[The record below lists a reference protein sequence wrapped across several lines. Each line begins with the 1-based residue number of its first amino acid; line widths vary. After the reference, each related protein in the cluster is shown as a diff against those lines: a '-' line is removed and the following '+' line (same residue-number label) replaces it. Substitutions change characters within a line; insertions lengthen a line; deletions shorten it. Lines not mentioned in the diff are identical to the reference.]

1 MKLRIAT
8 RKSALALAQTTMA
21 ADAIVAANK
30 NSNATT
36 VSASASAIT
45 SATDVASTAEPLT
58 YELVSMTTEGDRRL
72 DKSLA
77 SFGGKGVFIKELEI
91 ALLENRADIAIH
103 SLKDMP
109 AEVLPEFK
117 LAAVLKREDPRDA
130 FLSRGGADGVRFMD
144 LPAGARVGTGSI
156 RRIVQLKALRPDI
169 EYVPIR
175 GNIQTRI
182 GKLAELDGVVL
193 AAAGLKR
200 MGLADQVTEYFST
213 EQMLPAS
220 GQGILAV
227 ETLADKI
234 TESHQSEQNFN
245 DTYGSASSSTVAM
258 LQGDNGKINSDV
270 ILEERNDDR
279 IHENGLL
286 AQILARVNDLETFC
300 VASAEM
306 AYLKALNAGCQFPVA
321 SFAEFVDDSLD
332 VCNCGDS
339 SNRGGIGEPVV
350 RDSSNHN
357 SSMSGVV
364 KTLKIR
370 GIYWDEKSSRL
381 LRAECVGSVDL
392 NSADAVQQSKNLG
405 IELAQEIKKQL

>member
-1 MKLRIAT
+1 MKLRVAT

-21 ADAIVAANK
+21 ADAIVAAN
-30 NSNATT
+30 
-36 VSASASAIT
+36 SASSAE
-45 SATDVASTAEPLT
+45 SLT
-58 YELVSMTTEGDRRL
+58 YELVSMTTEGDRCL

-109 AEVLPEFK
+109 AEVLPQFK

-130 FLSRGGADGVRFMD
+130 FLSCGGATGVRFMD

-182 GKLAELDGVVL
+182 SKLAELDGIVL

-213 EQMLPAS
+213 EQVLPAS
-220 GQGILAV
+220 GQGILAI
-227 ETLADKI
+227 ETLNDEAAQ
-234 TESHQSEQNFN
+234 ESRIFGHPEQCEGSSEISGN
-245 DTYGSASSSTVAM
+245 
-258 LQGDNGKINSDV
+258 
-270 ILEERNDDR
+270 
-279 IHENGLL
+279 L
-286 AQILARVNDLETFC
+286 AQILAQANHVETFC
-300 VASAEM
+300 IASAEM
-306 AYLKALNAGCQFPVA
+306 AFLKALNAGCQFPVA
-321 SFAEFVDDSLD
+321 SFAEFVSDD
-332 VCNCGDS
+332 GA
-339 SNRGGIGEPVV
+339 IAQ
-350 RDSSNHN
+350 
-357 SSMSGVV
+357 
-364 KTLKIR
+364 TLKIR
-370 GIYWDEKSSRL
+370 GIYWDEKSEKLIRTETSCAL
-381 LRAECVGSVDL
+381 DL

-405 IELAQEIKKQL
+405 VALAQEIQKQL

>member
-1 MKLRIAT
+1 MKLRVAT

-21 ADAIVAANK
+21 ADAIVAAN
-30 NSNATT
+30 
-36 VSASASAIT
+36 SASSA
-45 SATDVASTAEPLT
+45 ELLT

-109 AEVLPEFK
+109 AEVLPQFK

-130 FLSRGGADGVRFMD
+130 FLSRGGAAGVRFMD

-182 GKLAELDGVVL
+182 SKLAELDGVVL

-213 EQMLPAS
+213 EQVLPAS
-220 GQGILAV
+220 GQGILAI
-227 ETLADKI
+227 ETLSDK
-234 TESHQSEQNFN
+234 
-245 DTYGSASSSTVAM
+245 VAEPSR
-258 LQGDNGKINSDV
+258 SD
-270 ILEERNDDR
+270 
-279 IHENGLL
+279 L
-286 AQILARVNDLETFC
+286 AQILAQANHVETFC
-300 VASAEM
+300 IASAEM
-306 AYLKALNAGCQFPVA
+306 AFLKALNAGCQFPVA
-321 SFAEFVDDSLD
+321 SFAEFVEDS
-332 VCNCGDS
+332 CASG
-339 SNRGGIGEPVV
+339 V
-350 RDSSNHN
+350 RDSSACDDAPR
-357 SSMSGVV
+357 SLGCGAA

-370 GIYWDEKSSRL
+370 GIYWDEKSEKL
-381 LRAECVGSVDL
+381 LRAECVGTVEI
-392 NSADAVQQSKNLG
+392 NSPDCVQQSKKLG
-405 IELAQEIKKQL
+405 VALAQEIKNQL

>member
-21 ADAIVAANK
+21 ADAIVAANFAA
-30 NSNATT
+30 NS
-36 VSASASAIT
+36 
-45 SATDVASTAEPLT
+45 AERGKCAAVGDDSLT

-109 AEVLPEFK
+109 AEVLPQFK

-130 FLSRGGADGVRFMD
+130 FLSRGGAAGVRFMD

-156 RRIVQLKALRPDI
+156 RRVVQLKALRPDL

-200 MGLADQVTEYFST
+200 MGLADLVTEYFST
-213 EQMLPAS
+213 EQVLPAS
-220 GQGILAV
+220 GQGILAI
-227 ETLADKI
+227 ETLADADSRHP
-234 TESHQSEQNFN
+234 EQCEGSSEISGN
-245 DTYGSASSSTVAM
+245 
-258 LQGDNGKINSDV
+258 
-270 ILEERNDDR
+270 
-279 IHENGLL
+279 L
-286 AQILARVNDLETFC
+286 AQILARANHVETFC

-321 SFAEFVDDSLD
+321 SFAEFV
-332 VCNCGDS
+332 
-339 SNRGGIGEPVV
+339 GETAE
-350 RDSSNHN
+350 N
-357 SSMSGVV
+357 
-364 KTLKIR
+364 LKIR
-370 GIYWDEKSSRL
+370 GIYWDEKSEKL
-381 LRAECVGSVDL
+381 LRAEVAGTVDL
-392 NSADAVQQSKNLG
+392 NSADSVKQSKELG
-405 IELAQEIKKQL
+405 VALAQEIKNQL

>member
-1 MKLRIAT
+1 MSDLKLRIAT

-21 ADAIVAANK
+21 ADAIVAANAA
-30 NSNATT
+30 NAET
-36 VSASASAIT
+36 
-45 SATDVASTAEPLT
+45 LT

-91 ALLENRADIAIH
+91 ALLEGRADIAIH

-109 AEVLPEFK
+109 AEVLPQFK

-130 FLSRGGADGVRFMD
+130 FLSRGGAAGVRFMD

-156 RRIVQLKALRPDI
+156 RRVVQLKALRPDL

-220 GQGILAV
+220 GQGILAI
-227 ETLADKI
+227 ETL
-234 TESHQSEQNFN
+234 N
-245 DTYGSASSSTVAM
+245 DETAQETR
-258 LQGDNGKINSDV
+258 NSRRTDIV
-270 ILEERNDDR
+270 
-279 IHENGLL
+279 
-286 AQILARVNDLETFC
+286 QILARANDVATFC
-300 VASAEM
+300 IASAEM
-306 AYLKALNAGCQFPVA
+306 SYLKTLNAGCQFPVA
-321 SFAEFVDDSLD
+321 SFAEFVSDDSAED
-332 VCNCGDS
+332 RGTCGALEE
-339 SNRGGIGEPVV
+339 NAR
-350 RDSSNHN
+350 
-357 SSMSGVV
+357 
-364 KTLKIR
+364 TLKIR

-381 LRAECVGSVDL
+381 LRAEVAGNVDL
-392 NSADAVQQSKNLG
+392 NSADSVQQAKNLG
-405 IELAQEIKKQL
+405 VELACAIQKQL

>member
-1 MKLRIAT
+1 MVKLRVAT

-21 ADAIVAANK
+21 ADAIVSANSA
-30 NSNATT
+30 SNA
-36 VSASASAIT
+36 
-45 SATDVASTAEPLT
+45 ELLT

-130 FLSRGGADGVRFMD
+130 FLSRGGAAGIHFMD
-144 LPAGARVGTGSI
+144 LPSGARVGTGSI
-156 RRIVQLKALRPDI
+156 RRVVQLKALRPDI

-182 GKLAELDGVVL
+182 SKLAELDGVVL

-213 EQMLPAS
+213 EQVLPAS
-220 GQGILAV
+220 GQGILAI
-227 ETLADKI
+227 ETL
-234 TESHQSEQNFN
+234 SENPN
-245 DTYGSASSSTVAM
+245 VDSRHPELSEGSNEIST
-258 LQGDNGKINSDV
+258 I
-270 ILEERNDDR
+270 
-279 IHENGLL
+279 
-286 AQILARVNDLETFC
+286 AQILARANDIETFC

-321 SFAEFVDDSLD
+321 SFAEFV
-332 VCNCGDS
+332 CECAN
-339 SNRGGIGEPVV
+339 
-350 RDSSNHN
+350 
-357 SSMSGVV
+357 
-364 KTLKIR
+364 KLKIC
-370 GIYWDEKSSRL
+370 GVYWDEKSAKL
-381 LRAECVGSVDL
+381 LRAEVAGSIDL
-392 NSADAVQQSKNLG
+392 KSADCVLQSKKLG
-405 IELAQEIKKQL
+405 IELAQEIKRQM